1 MLGLLDDLTAWVWSV
16 RRKSLESFL
25 LPAAELPGGVILA
38 RDNSLVTLVAIAGS
52 RSATGTDELDAF
64 VERTLQRWNT
74 PLLERGHALHAV
86 FERDPG
92 AASLGRFMDRQARA
106 ARDLGLALDDVL
118 AERARHLAD
127 LLSDETIHLAC
138 WTRPSL
144 LTPDQER
151 RDRRQAR
158 RRLKNWLPAP
168 SEAASPLAS
177 YESLGPRHDA
187 FVDGV
192 LAGLAASGIAYR
204 RLETHEALAAIRA
217 LAGAAGAES
226 SHPETADPPPRA
238 TDPAEA
244 GWFPPP
250 LATQILT
257 EDPVRDGPFLALGD
271 RRWAPVDM
279 VLGPRAARPFAELMT
294 ALADAGIPC
303 RWSLLVEGGGMATLG
318 AAAARIAAAFL
329 AFSSDESRAVR
340 DSLQHLQAL
349 RSEARAVVRL
359 RLSCLTW
366 TALDAPASETHR
378 RAARLQQIVESWGE
392 IVATRLTGDPLETF
406 AGTIPGFACGAT
418 AEPAIAPLNEALRL
432 MPVSRPAA
440 LAPRRPNH
448 LFRSPDGRMLPF
460 SFEEAGDYGFDL
472 IYGIP
477 GRGKSVLMNALALA
491 WSLQSGQTALPLTAV
506 IDIGPSSSGLISLI
520 REALPAQRRHEA
532 GWFRLTMSRDHAIN
546 PFDTQLGCRRPLAPE
561 RQYLA
566 NLLSLILTPAGAAGV
581 PDGAREMIGPVIDA
595 AFAMRSDERAGNEPN
610 AYTPG
615 RDAAVDSALAAAGC
629 RLPADPAWWDVVD
642 ALFDAGATPAAAA
655 AQRFAVPLLSDLA
668 SAVRQPSVQALVARA
683 TWGASGETVTE
694 AFIRILTG
702 AADAW
707 PIFFHPTAFDSAGAR
722 VAAIDLREVAPTGS
736 AEADRQTAAVYML
749 ARHALTRHWWIDEEA
764 GAGGARRAAA
774 PAPPPPAAF
783 PRGPP
788 RARPR
793 HWWIDEEAAEAIPE
807 RYRDWHRHRLRAIRE
822 APKRLAYDEFHR
834 ASRARAVVD
843 QVERDI
849 RETRKLRVTVS
860 LASQRLEDFSPALVE
875 LANRIWVLGAG
886 GKRAEITALA
896 SLFDLS
902 ETLQAAVRNDLTGPS
917 PGGAPALLIATD
929 GGGRIEQVVVNSP
942 GPAELWALTT
952 SPRDVALRA
961 RLYQAVAPAEARSLL
976 ARAFPAGTA
985 ASRIEAELAAGR
997 RIPEAEVLD
1006 RLARE
1011 LTTTA
1016 AAM

>member
-1 MLGLLDDLTAWVWSV
+1 MS
-16 RRKSLESFL
+16 
-25 LPAAELPGGVILA
+25 
-38 RDNSLVTLVAIAGS
+38 
-52 RSATGTDELDAF
+52 
-64 VERTLQRWNT
+64 
-74 PLLERGHALHAV
+74 
-86 FERDPG
+86 
-92 AASLGRFMDRQARA
+92 
-106 ARDLGLALDDVL
+106 
-118 AERARHLAD
+118 
-127 LLSDETIHLAC
+127 
-138 WTRPSL
+138 
-144 LTPDQER
+144 
-151 RDRRQAR
+151 
-158 RRLKNWLPAP
+158 
-168 SEAASPLAS
+168 
-177 YESLGPRHDA
+177 PRHDA

-192 LAGLAASGIAYR
+192 LAGLAASAIAYR

-217 LAGAAGAES
+217 FVGAPTAES
-226 SHPETADPPPRA
+226 WQRPPADPPPRA
-238 TDPAEA
+238 TDPPEA

-250 LATQILT
+250 LATWLLT
-257 EDPVRDGPFLALGD
+257 EDPVRDGPFLTLGG
-271 RRWAPVDM
+271 RRYAPVDM

-366 TALDAPASETHR
+366 TTLDAPVAETHR

-406 AGTIPGFACGAT
+406 AGTVPGFACGAT
-418 AEPAIAPLNEALRL
+418 AEPAIAPLDEALRML
-432 MPVSRPAA
+432 PVSRPAA

-448 LFRSPDGRMLPF
+448 LFRSADGRMLPF

-520 REALPAQRRHEA
+520 REALPARRRHEA
-532 GWFRLTMSRDHAIN
+532 GWFRLTMDRSCAIN

-581 PDGAREMIGPVIDA
+581 PDGAREMVGPVIDA
-595 AFAMRSDERAGNEPN
+595 VFAMRSDERAGTEPN

-615 RDAAVDSALAAAGC
+615 RDAAVDSALAAGGC
-629 RLPADPAWWDVVD
+629 RLPADPTWWDVVD

-668 SAVRQPSVQALVARA
+668 SAVRQPSVHALVARA

-707 PIFFHPTAFDSAGAR
+707 PIFFHPTAFDTAGAR

-749 ARHALTRHWWIDEEA
+749 ARHALT
-764 GAGGARRAAA
+764 
-774 PAPPPPAAF
+774 
-783 PRGPP
+783 
-788 RARPR
+788 R

-902 ETLQAAVRNDLTGPS
+902 ETLQAAVRNDLTGPAA
-917 PGGAPALLIATD
+917 GGAPALLIATGD
-929 GGGRIEQVVVNSP
+929 GGRIEQVVVNSP

-985 ASRIEAELAAGR
+985 ASRIEAELAVGR
-997 RIPEAEVLD
+997 RIPETEVLD

-1016 AAM
+1016 AVVRGRMTPEGGTDP

>member
-1 MLGLLDDLTAWVWSV
+1 MFRLLDELTALMWSV
-16 RRKSLESFL
+16 RRKSLEAFL
-25 LPAAELPGGVILA
+25 LPDAALGGGVILA

-52 RSATGTDELDAF
+52 RSAMGADELASF
-64 VERTLQRWNT
+64 VERARQRWNT
-74 PLLERGHALHAV
+74 PLLDRGHALHAV
-86 FERDPG
+86 FERDPES
-92 AASLGRFMDRQARA
+92 ASLDRFMARQARA
-106 ARDLGLALDDVL
+106 AQALGLALDDVL
-118 AERARHLAD
+118 RERAERLAE

-151 RDRRQAR
+151 RDRREAR
-158 RRLKNWLPAP
+158 HRLKDWLPAAG
-168 SEAASPLAS
+168 EAASPLAS
-177 YESLGPRHDA
+177 YESLAPRHDA

-192 LAGLAASGIAYR
+192 LSGLAAAGIAHR
-204 RLETHEALAAIRA
+204 RMETHEALAAIRSF
-217 LAGAAGAES
+217 AGAPAAETLSPASAAG
-226 SHPETADPPPRA
+226 DPPPRV
-238 TDPAEA
+238 TDPPEA

-257 EDPVRDGPFLALGD
+257 EDPVRNGPFLEVGG

-279 VLGPRAARPFAELMT
+279 VLGPRAARPFGELMA

-303 RWSLLVEGGGMATLG
+303 RWSLLIEGGGMATLG

-340 DSLQHLQAL
+340 DSLQHLAAL
-349 RSEARAVVRL
+349 RAEARAVVRL

-366 TALDAPASETHR
+366 TTLDEPAAETHR

-406 AGTIPGFACGAT
+406 AGTVPGFACGAT
-418 AEPAIAPLNEALRL
+418 AEPAIAPLDEALTL
-432 MPVSRPAA
+432 FPVSRPAA
-440 LAPRRPNH
+440 LSQRRPNH
-448 LFRSPDGRMLPF
+448 LFRSLDGRMLPF

-491 WSLQSGQTALPLTAV
+491 WSLQSGQNALPLTAV

-520 REALPAQRRHEA
+520 REALPAHRRHEA
-532 GWFRLTMSRDHAIN
+532 GWFRLTMERSSSIN

-566 NLLSLILTPAGAAGV
+566 NLLSLILTPAGGEGV
-581 PDGAREMIGPVIDA
+581 PDGAREMIGPVIDEA
-595 AFAMRSDERAGNEPN
+595 YAMRSDERAGTEP
-610 AYTPG
+610 AVYTLG
-615 RDAAVDSALAAAGC
+615 RDATVDAALARAGA
-629 RLPADPAWWDVVD
+629 RLPLDPTWWDVVD
-642 ALFDAGATPAAAA
+642 ALFDAGETIAAGR
-655 AQRFAVPLLSDLA
+655 AQRFAVPLMSDLA
-668 SAVRQPSVQALVARA
+668 TAVREPSIQALVARA
-683 TWGASGETVTE
+683 TWSPGGETVTE

-707 PIFFHPTAFDSAGAR
+707 PIFFHPTAFDTGDAR

-736 AEADRQTAAVYML
+736 AEADRQTSAVYML

-764 GAGGARRAAA
+764 
-774 PAPPPPAAF
+774 
-783 PRGPP
+783 
-788 RARPR
+788 
-793 HWWIDEEAAEAIPE
+793 AEAIPP
-807 RYRDWHRHRLRAIRE
+807 RYRDWHRRRLRAIRE

-834 ASRARAVVD
+834 AGRARAVVD
-843 QVERDI
+843 QVERDV

-860 LASQRLEDFSPALVE
+860 LASQRLEDFSPTLVE

-886 GKRAEITALA
+886 GKSSEIAALA
-896 SLFDLS
+896 RLFDLS
-902 ETLQAAVRNDLTGPS
+902 GTLQAAVRNDLTGPS
-917 PGGAPALLIATD
+917 AGGAPALLIATGDD
-929 GGGRIEQVVVNSP
+929 GRLEQVVVNSP

-952 SPRDVALRA
+952 SPRDVALRS
-961 RLYQAVAPAEARSLL
+961 RLYQALPPAQARGVL

-985 ASRIEAELAAGR
+985 ASRIEAELAAGS

-1006 RLARE
+1006 RLASD
-1011 LTTTA
+1011 LTTSAALATA
-1016 AAM
+1016 A